1 MYAKFSTFQH
11 ELLAHK
17 QASYYNIVHLISIY
31 EAGYMN
37 SL

>member
-1 MYAKFSTFQH
+1 MYAKSSTFQR
-11 ELLAHK
+11 ELLVHK
-17 QASYYNIVHLISIY
+17 QASYYNIVHLTSIY

>member
-1 MYAKFSTFQH
+1 MYAKSSTFQH
-11 ELLAHK
+11 EFLVHK
-17 QASYYNIVHLISIY
+17 QAHYYNIVHLINIY

>member
-1 MYAKFSTFQH
+1 MYAKSSTFQH
-11 ELLAHK
+11 ELLVHK

-31 EAGYMN
+31 KAGKMN